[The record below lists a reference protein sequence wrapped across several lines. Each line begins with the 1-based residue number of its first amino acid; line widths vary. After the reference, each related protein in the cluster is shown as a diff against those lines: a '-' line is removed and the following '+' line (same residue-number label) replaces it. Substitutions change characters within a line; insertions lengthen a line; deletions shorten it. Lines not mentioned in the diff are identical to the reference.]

1 VKRPQAGGVNLS
13 EKPFTR
19 GVAMSGV
26 RRLFTTP
33 LVTDLQGARLVRAI
47 LTGVGVTTFLF
58 GTFGL
63 QYLGP
68 TRVEMILALLL
79 LGVFAMTCAILGQ
92 AVVIAELLEG
102 RTDLTPA
109 AARAG

>member
-1 VKRPQAGGVNLS
+1 
-13 EKPFTR
+13 
-19 GVAMSGV
+19 MSRL

-33 LVTDLQGARLVRAI
+33 VVPEQSGPQLIRAV
-47 LTGVGVTTFLF
+47 LTGVGVFTFLF

-79 LGVFAMTCAILGQ
+79 LGVFAMASAGLGHL
-92 AVVIAELLEG
+92 VVIADLLE
-102 RTDLTPA
+102 RQAAPRA
-109 AARAG
+109 AAEAATERAG

>member
-1 VKRPQAGGVNLS
+1 VSRL
-13 EKPFTR
+13 
-19 GVAMSGV
+19 

-33 LVTDLQGARLVRAI
+33 LVAEHTTPQLIRAV
-47 LTGVGVTTFLF
+47 LTGVGVFTFLF

-79 LGVFAMTCAILGQ
+79 LGVFAMASAGLGHL
-92 AVVIAELLEG
+92 VVIADLLE
-102 RTDLTPA
+102 RQTEPRAAAEPA
-109 AARAG
+109 ADTAG